1 MSVEKLLADLAQAIA
16 EVKAAKEAKGD
27 EGQMVALYGMLF
39 YARLREVL
47 RLMMQ
52 EWVKQA
58 LDRMSSVKP
67 PKSSWMSCTNRPKR
81 GVPRLVYRR
90 TGTTTLYAYC

>member
-39 YARLREVL
+39 YTRVRQAL

-58 LDRMSSVKP
+58 LGRMLSGKP
-67 PKSSWMSCTNRPKR
+67 PKSSWMSCTNRPKN
-81 GVPRLVYRR
+81 GAARLVYRR